1 MKMQDGNRLKTWA
14 RAVVLLAIVLLAV
27 SQFRVERAGLDLA
40 VTERGLT
47 FRLTSAFIRIAFDIG
62 QECSKSNSCGRVF

>member
-1 MKMQDGNRLKTWA
+1 MQDGNRLRSWA
-14 RAVVLLAIVLLAV
+14 RTVVLLAVVLLAV
-27 SQFRVERAGLDLA
+27 SQFRVERTGVNLA

-47 FRLTSAFIRIAFDIG
+47 FKLTSAFIRIAFDIG